1 MGIRFYKY
9 CISSCLI
16 FFLLVGYA
24 QKTNPSIS
32 DIDFNYNGEAIQIN
46 YSIINGSP
54 ESLYKIDVKAF
65 TLDNSTILPKSI
77 SGDLTNIGNGT
88 HSILWNQKK
97 DNYTFDQ
104 QMQFELSLSL
114 AGKYTLSN
122 KIRANHIGKSLIFP
136 GLGDYRLRNGK
147 FYFFY
152 GLAAYASVYGAY
164 HFNKMANDNYDLYS
178 NSLDYNQSQ
187 DYFNKAKQQQL
198 FSHLLS
204 LSAVA
209 VWSVDLGLI
218 YKKHKDIKNN
228 VNKENSEY
236 YYNKSIESFTTKSS
250 KKHINTKE
258 EFVLA
263 YEELLVLYE
272 NKNYDGAIEKIN
284 KIKSLNTSEEILGKT
299 KEIEDAINM
308 YYQLEN
314 DYSNAISQGDL
325 YFSQGKYENAIE
337 EYVKAT
343 KLKSKESYPKNQIL
357 KVNEKISESNKENIY
372 NKLITK
378 ANFEFDKK
386 NYQKAKDFYNQAIDV
401 INKPFPNKKIE
412 EINLII
418 AKKEEERK
426 ERIAE
431 EKMKEE
437 ERKRQE
443 KIKTEQQKQ
452 EKIDQQYNSIIS
464 KADLAFKN
472 KKYAEAFDL
481 YDTALK
487 FNPNSSK
494 AKERKEIC
502 KNLLSK
508 KEDDYNT
515 KVKTYALIVGIEKYE
530 NGLSTVAYALA
541 KKEGYDISQYF
552 LDLKYTENDA
562 FKFQMFLQS
571 PEGGYTPKEN
581 IIFLSEDQASSRNIK
596 QSLDVI
602 MSKANSNDR
611 VIFYFSGHGIPKGL
625 CAYNA
630 TTDGLNI
637 ITRNDIEYRFK
648 RTNAKHKIL
657 IADAC
662 FSGNLRGTRGAVND
676 KIKTFDQSLL
686 NSKGGYAVLQSAGN
700 DEYAQEDPTIKQ
712 GFFSFYLL
720 EGLYG
725 KADFNKDKIVTVKE
739 AHRYLSQKVKAATG
753 QLQNPQLDG
762 EYEPNMPMSILK

>member
-24 QKTNPSIS
+24 QKTNPSLS

-77 SGDLTNIGNGT
+77 SGDVTNVGNGT

-122 KIRANHIGKSLIFP
+122 KIRGNHLIKSLVFP

-147 FYFFY
+147 FYFVY
-152 GLAAYASVYGAY
+152 GLAAYASIYGSY

-198 FSHLLS
+198 FSRLLS

-228 VNKENSEY
+228 INKENSEY

-272 NKNYDGAIEKIN
+272 NKNYEGAIKKIN
-284 KIKSLNTSEEILGKT
+284 KINTLNPNEEILGKS
-299 KEIEDAINM
+299 KEIEEAINI

-314 DYSNAISQGDL
+314 DYSNAILRGDL
-325 YFSQGKYENAIE
+325 YFSQDKYENAIE

-386 NYQKAKDFYNQAIDV
+386 NYRKAKDFYNQAIDV

-418 AKKEEERK
+418 AKKEEELK

-437 ERKRQE
+437 ER
-443 KIKTEQQKQ
+443 INQQREDAIETKYKYLMTSANKLFNQ
-452 EKIDQQYNSIIS
+452 
-464 KADLAFKN
+464 
-472 KKYAEAFDL
+472 KKYAEALDL
-481 YDTALK
+481 YNEALSIK
-487 FNPNSSK
+487 PD
-494 AKERKEIC
+494 AIAPKEKITIITNILTSE
-502 KNLLSK
+502 
-508 KEDDYNT
+508 KEDYKH
-515 KVKTYALIVGIEKYE
+515 KVNTYALIVGIGNYPYKSNDLIYTRDDAHRFIDFLKGKYGGSVPE
-530 NGLSTVAYALA
+530 NNIVELMDHQATH
-541 KKEGYDISQYF
+541 K
-552 LDLKYTENDA
+552 
-562 FKFQMFLQS
+562 
-571 PEGGYTPKEN
+571 N
-581 IIFLSEDQASSRNIK
+581 IINQLNR
-596 QSLDVI
+596 I
-602 MSKANSNDR
+602 MSRAESNDR
-611 VIFYFSGHGIPKGL
+611 VIFYFSGHGMRGGLIPFDF
-625 CAYNA
+625 N
-630 TTDGLNI
+630 
-637 ITRNDIEYRFK
+637 RNYGNDVNKYHLETAFNK
-648 RTNAKHKIL
+648 SKAKYKIL

-662 FSGNLRGTRGAVND
+662 YSGSLKGARSTSSMTSN
-676 KIKTFDQSLL
+676 FDNELAS
-686 NSKGGYAVLQSAGN
+686 SSGGYAVLQSSGAN
-700 DEYAQEDPTIKQ
+700 ELSYENQEKLQ
-712 GFFSFYLL
+712 GYFSFYLI
-720 EGLYG
+720 EGLKG
-725 KADFNKDKIVTVKE
+725 KADYDSDNIVTIKEIFRYVKNNV
-739 AHRYLSQKVKAATG
+739 QKDVKA
-753 QLQNPQLDG
+753 LNG
-762 EYEPNMPMSILK
+762 ESQIPELNGNVDDNMPMSILK